1 MTLIIHDLPQDAAAE
16 LFGKMTDTH
25 IISDDRTIRNCV
37 GCFGCWIKTPGQC
50 IIRDAYG
57 DMGRL
62 LSRCD
67 ELLIVSRCIYGSYSP
82 FVKSVLDR
90 SISYM
95 HPDFVRRNGEMHH
108 RRRYRNRFLMKV
120 TFYGGDINDAERET
134 ASALVKANALNFDCD
149 YTVSF
154 VKDETEIREAL
165 A

>member
-1 MTLIIHDLPQDAAAE
+1 MKLIIHDLPQDAAAE

-67 ELLIVSRCIYGSYSP
+67 E
-82 FVKSVLDR
+82 F
-90 SISYM
+90 
-95 HPDFVRRNGEMHH
+95 
-108 RRRYRNRFLMKV
+108 
-120 TFYGGDINDAERET
+120 
-134 ASALVKANALNFDCD
+134 
-149 YTVSF
+149 
-154 VKDETEIREAL
+154 
-165 A
+165 

>member
-1 MTLIIHDLPQDAAAE
+1 MKLIIHDLPQDAAAE

-134 ASALVKANALNFDCD
+134 GD
-149 YTVSF
+149 Y
-154 VKDETEIREAL
+154 RQC
-165 A
+165 